1 MVDTVKISD
10 LNGLTSVS
18 AEDLFVVVDKT
29 GPTTNSIT
37 RANLVSSLGTQLIR
51 SDVDA
56 SFSGT
61 KTGSGMLELTNT
73 SAQSTSISAL
83 WLSGSTGALMMDNLG
98 QKRIFWNDGGG
109 AFGLRSGHYYSG
121 GEKYI
126 TSGDGAS
133 EIEINTDTT
142 NGTISFRTAQTG
154 NSGDIVSWDNEILMS
169 VRQTQFG
176 QRIIPSTDKTLD
188 LGFSSRY
195 WNNFYTA
202 NAFISGNIG
211 IGTTSPLSNFHVVG
225 ANQTTAALDDGGSQD
240 GLLRISGTGTT
251 GGTGGGIIFSS
262 TQGDS
267 AGSVGMAAIKSL
279 LFAGTANTTGHI
291 AFSTRAN
298 TSDPSLTERMRIT
311 AQGLLGIGNT
321 SPTATLEVEGDIRNR
336 NTISLIPSTPST
348 TTAITIG
355 AERTGDGYSYI
366 DFVGDNT
373 YSDFGLRIIRN
384 NTGANAT
391 SIIQHRGTG
400 DFSVNTTEE
409 SNIVFRTNS
418 IVSLLLQSD
427 QTVGIQEKI
436 YHLGDENTSIQFPS
450 EDTFAIETGG
460 SERLRVDAQGDIGI
474 GTSSP
479 IHPLHIFRDGA
490 TFLAVQSN
498 TTSAASLL
506 LGDTDVLA
514 AGRIQYAN
522 IVDAMQIF
530 TNSNEAVRIS
540 SVGNMGVGDTSPSE
554 RLSVNG
560 NLTVSGSVSKGSGSF
575 KISHP
580 LPEMADTH
588 HLVHSFIEGPQADL
602 IYRGKTKLVNGIAE
616 INIDEV
622 AKMTEGTFEIL
633 CREVQCFTSNETGWT
648 PVRGYVV
655 GNLLKIESQ
664 TQCDDEVSWLVIGER
679 QDPVIYESSLTDDF
693 GKIIVEPL
701 KPVIE
706 EDNEPQLFHN
716 IE

>member
-18 AEDLFVVVDKT
+18 AEDLFVVVDQT

-56 SFSGT
+56 TFSGT

-73 SAQSTSISAL
+73 SAQSTSVSAL
-83 WLSGSTGALMMDNLG
+83 WLSGASGALMMDSLAH
-98 QKRIFWNDGGG
+98 KRLFWNDGGG
-109 AFGLRSGHYYSG
+109 AFGLRSGHYYNG

-126 TSGDGAS
+126 TSGDGAA

-142 NGTISFRTAQTG
+142 NGTISFKTAQTG
-154 NSGDIVSWDNEILMS
+154 NSGDIVSWDNEIAMS
-169 VRQTQFG
+169 VIQTQFG
-176 QRIIPSTDKTLD
+176 QRVIPSTNKTLD

-202 NAFISGNIG
+202 NAFISGNVG
-211 IGTTSPLSNFHVVG
+211 IGTTSPLSNFHIVG
-225 ANQTTAALDDGGSQD
+225 TNQTTAALDDGGSQD
-240 GLLRISGTGTT
+240 GLLRISGQGTV
-251 GGTGGGIIFSS
+251 GGTGGGILFSS

-311 AQGLLGIGNT
+311 AGGFVAIGNT
-321 SPTATLEVEGDIRNR
+321 SPTAKLEVEGDIRSR
-336 NTISLIPSTPST
+336 NTISLIPT
-348 TTAITIG
+348 TGTATSAITIG

-366 DFVGDNT
+366 DFIGDST
-373 YSDFGLRIIRN
+373 YSDYGLRIIRN
-384 NTGANAT
+384 NQGAN
-391 SIIQHRGTG
+391 SGSVIQHRGTG
-400 DFSVNTTEE
+400 ALSINTTEE
-409 SNIVFRTNS
+409 ANIIFRTNS
-418 IVSLLLQSD
+418 AVALEIRSD
-427 QTVGIQEKI
+427 QTIGINDKI
-436 YHLGDENTSIQFPS
+436 FHRGDENTSIRFPAA
-450 EDTFAIETGG
+450 DTFTVETGG
-460 SERLRVDAQGDIGI
+460 SERLRVDSQGEVGI
-474 GTSSP
+474 GTSNP
-479 IHPLHIFRDGA
+479 LHPLHVVRDGA
-490 TFLAVQSN
+490 AFIAVQAN
-498 TTSAASLL
+498 TIAASALL
-506 LGDTDVLA
+506 LGDSDVLG

-522 IVDAMQIF
+522 IVDAMLIF
-530 TNSNEAVRIS
+530 TNSNEAVRIT
-540 SVGNMGVGDTSPSE
+540 SVGNMGIGTSTPSE

-560 NLTVSGSVSKGSGSF
+560 NLTVTGSVSKGSGSF
-575 KISHP
+575 KIDHP
-580 LPEMADTH
+580 LPEMTDTH

-602 IYRGKTKLVNGIAE
+602 IYRGKTKLVNGEAE

-622 AKMTEGTFEIL
+622 AKMTLGTFEVL

-664 TQCDDEVSWLVIGER
+664 VPCDDEVSWLVIGER

-693 GKIIVEPL
+693 GKIIVEPEKKIVQEDL
-701 KPVIE
+701 IE
-706 EDNEPQLFHN
+706 E
-716 IE
+716 

>member
-10 LNGLTSVS
+10 LNGLTSVA
-18 AEDLFVVVDKT
+18 AEDLFVVVDQT

-56 SFSGT
+56 TFSGT

-83 WLSGSTGALMMDNLG
+83 WLSGAQGALMMDNLAH
-98 QKRIFWNDGGG
+98 KRIFWNDGGG

-126 TSGDGAS
+126 TSGDGAA

-142 NGTISFRTAQTG
+142 NGSISFRTAQTG
-154 NSGDIVSWDNEILMS
+154 NSGDIVSWDNETLMS
-169 VRQTQFG
+169 ILQTQFG
-176 QRIIPSTDKTLD
+176 QRVIPSTDKTLD
-188 LGFSSRY
+188 LGLSTRY

-202 NAFISGNIG
+202 NAFVSGNVG

-225 ANQTTAALDDGGSQD
+225 TNQTTAALDDGGSQD
-240 GLLRISGTGTT
+240 GLLRISGTGTA
-251 GGTGGGIIFSS
+251 GGTGGGILFSS

-279 LFAGTANTTGHI
+279 LAAGTANTTGHL

-298 TSDPSLTERMRIT
+298 SSDTSLTERMRIT
-311 AQGLLGIGNT
+311 SGGN
-321 SPTATLEVEGDIRNR
+321 
-336 NTISLIPSTPST
+336 
-348 TTAITIG
+348 
-355 AERTGDGYSYI
+355 
-366 DFVGDNT
+366 
-373 YSDFGLRIIRN
+373 
-384 NTGANAT
+384 
-391 SIIQHRGTG
+391 
-400 DFSVNTTEE
+400 
-409 SNIVFRTNS
+409 
-418 IVSLLLQSD
+418 
-427 QTVGIQEKI
+427 
-436 YHLGDENTSIQFPS
+436 
-450 EDTFAIETGG
+450 
-460 SERLRVDAQGDIGI
+460 IGI
-474 GTSSP
+474 GTSNP
-479 IHPLHIFRDGA
+479 THALHIVRDGA
-490 TFLAVQSN
+490 AILIAQAN
-498 TTSAASLL
+498 TTAAASLY
-506 LGDTDVLA
+506 LGDTDVVG

-522 IVDAMQIF
+522 SVDAMQIF
-530 TNSNEAVRIS
+530 TNSNEAIRIN

-575 KISHP
+575 KIDHP
-580 LPEMADTH
+580 LPEMTNTH

-602 IYRGKTKLVNGIAE
+602 IYRGKTNLVNGVAE

-622 AKMTEGTFEIL
+622 AGMTLGTFEIL
-633 CREVQCFTSNETGWT
+633 CREVQCFTSNETGWI
-648 PVRGYVV
+648 PVRGYVI

-664 TQCDDEVSWLVIGER
+664 VQCDDEVSWLVIGER

-693 GKIIVEPL
+693 GKIIVEPEKKIVQEDL
-701 KPVIE
+701 IE
-706 EDNEPQLFHN
+706 E
-716 IE
+716 